1 MIIRKLKLRKLNNT
15 RDLGGITTT
24 DNKVIKRG
32 HLLRSGKLYDL
43 PKSTIKKLNAYNVDA
58 VLDLR
63 SLTELKNRS
72 DTFLKNA
79 IYLQFP
85 LQCTATSNVIEDVSM
100 RALYT
105 KEALKI
111 PSEFATCDDYMLS
124 MYKHLLTSDYSKNVL
139 SQVFQC
145 FLKYDKVL
153 WHCNGGK
160 DRTGLVAILLEGVL
174 GVSEETIIKDYVIS
188 SKFRW
193 VKNTINK
200 FALSLTWLNKNF
212 KGILNCMMTSKK
224 EYALFILNYIKKEY
238 NSITEYCKKE
248 LNLTD
253 ENIFELKNKFLE

>member
-1 MIIRKLKLRKLNNT
+1 MKIKKLKLKKLNNT

-24 DNKVIKRG
+24 DDKVIKRG
-32 HLLRSGKLYDL
+32 HLIRSGKLYNL
-43 PKSTIKKLNAYNVDA
+43 PKSTIKKLNAYNIDA

-63 SLTELKNRS
+63 SPTELKNRS
-72 DTFLKNA
+72 DSILKNA
-79 IYLQFP
+79 TYLQLP
-85 LQCTATSNVIEDVSM
+85 LQCTATPNILQDVSM
-100 RALYT
+100 RTLYT

-111 PSEFATCDDYMLS
+111 PTEFATCDDYMLS
-124 MYKHLLTSDYSKNVL
+124 MYKHLLTSDYSKSIL

-174 GVSEETIIKDYVIS
+174 GVSEDTIIEDYVIS

-212 KGILNCMMTSKK
+212 KDILKCMMTSKK
-224 EYALFILNYIKKEY
+224 EYVLFILDYIKREY
-238 NSITEYCKKE
+238 GSITKYCKKE